1 LVRSRSSQLFAER
14 LRDVLSTVDAAFVTS
29 SANLAGA
36 GSLLTFACRSLP
48 CDEAVL
54 AIRRGPLH
62 QVRVELV
69 ADPAGARPESLHM
82 EIDGTIFGPTFAGH
96 GAVWTSLRDDD
107 ERLGPLSEVLGG
119 APSGALV
126 LPVAVQGVPVGAVAM
141 LSSSALSERDRR
153 GAEPLLDGLG
163 AALGAIVTQRFLV
176 RLFAAIVPELMG
188 EDAATDFSLSMLR
201 HADRL
206 ESAPVHRRTL
216 EICAAA
222 SRIGARGDEESALA
236 LDVLERFAQYADVL
250 AGRAGAT
257 K

>member
-1 LVRSRSSQLFAER
+1 MRSTSSRLFAER
-14 LRDVLSTVDAAFVTS
+14 LRDVLSTVDASFVTA

-36 GSLLTFACRSLP
+36 GPLLTYACRSLP

-54 AIRRGPLH
+54 AIRRGPLN

-69 ADPAGARPESLHM
+69 ADPAGARPEGLHM
-82 EIDGTIFGPTFAGH
+82 DIDGTIFGPTFAGH
-96 GAVWTSLRDDD
+96 GAVWTALRDAD
-107 ERLGPLSEVLGG
+107 ERLGPLGEILGG
-119 APSGALV
+119 ARVGALV
-126 LPVAVQGVPVGAVAM
+126 VPVTVQGVPVGAVAM
-141 LSSSALSERDRR
+141 LSSSSLSERERR
-153 GAEPLLDGLG
+153 AAEPLLDAVG

-176 RLFAAIVPELMG
+176 RLFAAIVPDLMG
-188 EDAATDFSLSMLR
+188 EDAATDFSLAMLR

-222 SRIGARGDEESALA
+222 SRVGARGEEESALA

-250 AGRAGAT
+250 AARAGAT